1 MVSISKFYTII
12 FCIFLVSISLS
23 SCEEEVKKNTKAEIK
38 DDAENVFDFDKH
50 PDRIVSLAPNITE
63 ALFAIGAD
71 SFIVGVSNYCDYP
84 PETKIKKKVGSLLDP
99 NLEVIASLNPDLII
113 MTIEGNSRQTYYSL
127 KNLNYK
133 VFVTNPSNVDG
144 IIKMIKQFGIITG
157 KKETADRIANT
168 MQNDKDNFV
177 SQNQFGVKQGNNCLM
192 LISLSPLITVNKFTF
207 INEIIELAGFKNLYR
222 DELIQYPQ
230 INYEDVILKNPD
242 YIFISCDTND
252 IMLKNNLLNSVND
265 KMNTTNGVKNKKVF
279 PLDENVLSRPGP
291 RVLECVRLLKNKL

>member
-177 SQNQFGVKQGNNCLM
+177 SQNQFEVKQGNNCLM